1 MAIATITALKDQ
13 LSFTDDI
20 GTVDDV
26 LLQQKLDAAQNHVER
41 MLGFSIEGCFGGSD
55 QEPVPPSLIEAV
67 LQLAAWWYDQRETA
81 MAGTSAKEVPFGV
94 SEIVKEYREFT
105 F

>member
-1 MAIATITALKDQ
+1 MAIATINQLKDQ

-20 GTVDDV
+20 GAVDDV
-26 LLQQKLDAAQNHVER
+26 LLQHKLDAAQNHVER
-41 MLGFSIEGCFGGSD
+41 MLGFKIENCFGDVD
-55 QEPVPPSLIEAV
+55 QEPVPFSLIEAV

-81 MAGTSAKEVPFGV
+81 MAGSGAKEVPFGV
-94 SEIVKEYREFT
+94 SEIVREYREFT

>member
-1 MAIATITALKDQ
+1 MAITTISELKDQ

-20 GTVDDV
+20 GSVDDV
-26 LLQQKLDAAQNHVER
+26 LLQQKLDAAQNQIER
-41 MLGFSIEGCFGGSD
+41 MLGFGIESNFGGLD

-81 MAGTSAKEVPFGV
+81 LAGTSA
-94 SEIVKEYREFT
+94 SEIPYGVRDIVMSYREFT